1 MGNKQKNDTIT
12 ISISLKQKLN
22 HPAATW
28 LSSCSEQEW
37 SLNNHPSPF
46 SKSQQCQN
54 ERKRKVSCGHVKG
67 GHASKTVNL
76 NKPRCYCKCD
86 LRNNQLERLS
96 KSLSV
101 LFGKWKIMTTTKFPK
116 NNSFSFISKVGASFS
131 KDSEWVFLH
140 VFFLS
145 SNYVLLYF
153 CQVVH
158 VKYIIVGTTQRDLL
172 LDVFIFLI
180 PLCT

>member
-37 SLNNHPSPF
+37 SLNDHPSPF

-54 ERKRKVSCGHVKG
+54 ERKRKVSCGHVRG

-101 LFGKWKIMTTTKFPK
+101 LFENEKLWPQQNFPR
-116 NNSFSFISKVGASFS
+116 
-131 KDSEWVFLH
+131 ERVFLSFQKW
-140 VFFLS
+140 VLRFPRTVSVFLYMFFFLS

>member
-37 SLNNHPSPF
+37 SLNDHPSPF

-54 ERKRKVSCGHVKG
+54 ERKRKVSCGHVRG

-96 KSLSV
+96 KSLFV
-101 LFGKWKIMTTTKFPK
+101 LFGKWKIITTTKFSQEREFFFHFKSGCFVFQGQWVCFYTCFFFCPQIMCYC
-116 NNSFSFISKVGASFS
+116 ISAKWSM
-131 KDSEWVFLH
+131 
-140 VFFLS
+140 S
-145 SNYVLLYF
+145 S
-153 CQVVH
+153 
-158 VKYIIVGTTQRDLL
+158 I
-172 LDVFIFLI
+172 
-180 PLCT
+180 